1 MTPRASLSGT
11 MDDANGQ
18 SFAAESLVRGAVLAL
33 PTDTL
38 YGFSAAI
45 SRDDAVRRI
54 ASIKHAPDDRR
65 FIMLADTIAMV
76 EDYVASFGCSSREE
90 MEARWPAPLTVILPS
105 GPKCPAWVGPTVAI
119 RVPAWNP
126 LRAVIARVGEPVVST
141 SVNRTGGSPLND
153 AQTILREFG
162 EEIDAVFERSGSGGE
177 ASTIVDL
184 CGKSPRVIRA
194 GAYAWDGKGGT
205 KPSK

>member
-1 MTPRASLSGT
+1 MTPRASLAGT

-45 SRDDAVRRI
+45 SRGDAVRRI
-54 ASIKHAPDDRR
+54 ASIKHTPDDRR
-65 FIMLADTIAMV
+65 FIMLADSIAMV

-90 MEARWPAPLTVILPS
+90 MQARWPAPLTVILPS
-105 GPKCPAWVGPTVAI
+105 GPTCPAWVGPTVAI
-119 RVPAWNP
+119 RIPAWEP

-141 SVNRTGGSPLND
+141 SVNRTGSSPLDD
-153 AQTILREFG
+153 AQAILREFAD
-162 EEIDAVFERSGSGGE
+162 EIDAVFERSGNGGE
-177 ASTIVDL
+177 PSTIVDL
-184 CGKSPRVIRA
+184 CGKSARVVRA
-194 GAYAWDGKGGT
+194 GAYAWEGKG